1 MDSQR
6 RKILRSTLALSASSL
21 FGHAALAEGLG
32 TSLPHTSFRRIAI
45 EEAFATP
52 ELFEQWRVVLAD
64 PAAHE
69 PGFKALY
76 GPFLDSTATRL
87 MRDRL
92 LDLGTLRLND
102 MKKAGVDFQV
112 LSITAP
118 GLQVFSANKA
128 TSLARRTNDRL
139 AEVVQEHPLRFAGLA
154 AIAPQA
160 PEQAA
165 RELERAVTS
174 LGFKGAIINSHT
186 QGRYLDDKFYRAIFE
201 TAQALDVPIY
211 LHPRTPSPG
220 MISPYSSYGLEGAGW
235 GFAAETSLHAMRLI
249 LGGLFDELP
258 RLKIIL
264 GHLGEGLPFW
274 LSRIDSRFANK
285 TWTDLDHSGS
295 LRRLK
300 KAPSEYIKDNFYI
313 ATSGMHWH
321 PVLMFAHTV
330 IGPDRLLFAADYP
343 YESAEEA
350 VQQMDSAPMSDLD
363 KKKIY
368 QTNAES
374 LLKLSPLPDSNANNT

>member
-6 RKILRSTLALSASSL
+6 RKILRSTLALSAGSL
-21 FGHAALAEGLG
+21 VGQTTLAGGLG
-32 TSLPHTSFRRIAI
+32 SSAPPTGLRRIAI

-52 ELFEQWRVVLAD
+52 ELFEQWQTVLAD
-64 PAAHE
+64 PASHE

-76 GPFLDSTATRL
+76 RPFLNSPATRPI
-87 MRDRL
+87 RDRL
-92 LDLGTLRLND
+92 LDLGELRLND
-102 MKKAGVDFQV
+102 MKNAGVDFQV

-118 GLQVFSANKA
+118 GLQVFSPAKA
-128 TSLARRTNDRL
+128 TSFAQKTNDRL
-139 AEVVQEHPLRFAGLA
+139 AEVVQEHPQRFAGLA
-154 AIAPQA
+154 AVAPQA
-160 PEQAA
+160 PGQAA
-165 RELERAVTS
+165 RELERAITS
-174 LGFKGAIINSHT
+174 LGLKGAIINSHT
-186 QGRYLDDKFYRAIFE
+186 QGRYLDDKYYRVIFE

-211 LHPRTPSPG
+211 LHPRTPSPD
-220 MISPYSSYGLEGAGW
+220 MMAPYSNYGLEGAGW

-249 LGGLFDELP
+249 LSGLFDELP

-285 TWTDLDHSGS
+285 TWTDLDSSGS

-300 KAPSEYIKDNFYI
+300 KAPSEYIRDNFYI

-321 PVLMFAHTV
+321 PVLMFAHSV
-330 IGPDRLLFAADYP
+330 IGADRLLFAADYP
-343 YESAEEA
+343 YESSAEA
-350 VQQMDSAPMSDLD
+350 VRQLDSAPMSDKD

-374 LLKLSPLPDSNANNT
+374 LLKLSTSIS